1 MVLEIKAMV
10 IISIHSPEW
19 ARREGEMPLY
29 IAQGRFTR
37 DAVKGMLQTP
47 EDRTESV
54 ARLFESLGG
63 RLISWYM
70 TTGEYDWMVI
80 SEAPDAESSMAA
92 GVAAMG
98 GGGVTDVK
106 TCLALD
112 GPAAKAVFARAQEAA
127 RNFKSAGQAGSGSAA
142 Y

>member
-1 MVLEIKAMV
+1 
-10 IISIHSPEW
+10 
-19 ARREGEMPLY
+19 MPLY

-70 TTGEYDWMVI
+70 TTGDYDWMVVA
-80 SEAPDAESSMAA
+80 EAPDAQSSMAA
-92 GVAAMG
+92 SVAALA

-112 GPAAKAVFARAQEAA
+112 GAEAQAVFARAQEAA
-127 RNFKSAGQAGSGSAA
+127 RSFKSAGQAGSGSAA